1 VALRTT
7 SPPPVTQE
15 GNQMNEQPW
24 VDSWPMFE
32 EAHSKFPVLADIHA
46 ARLRLARKFNRALPK
61 DAEVELAWREHERRR
76 R

>member
-7 SPPPVTQE
+7 SPPPITQE

-61 DAEVELAWREHERRR
+61 DAEVELAWQEHERRR